1 MFERLPIQ
9 PMKSKSCLANGVEFP
24 FHGNFTDLLSMN
36 NVYYTVSFSVVSQ
49 LICFAVIGLH
59 VHSQYKAFEFG
70 RKNNRLNVSNWTAIA
85 ESNEFRQMVIDQPKL
100 LSDEVYR
107 A

>member
-1 MFERLPIQ
+1 
-9 PMKSKSCLANGVEFP
+9 MKSKFCLANGVEFP
-24 FHGNFTDLLSMN
+24 FLGNFSDLLSMN

-59 VHSQYKAFEFG
+59 VLSHYKAFEFG
-70 RKNNRLNVSNWTAIA
+70 RKDNHLNVSNWTAIA
-85 ESNEFRQMVIDQPKL
+85 ESNEFRRMVIDRPNL
-100 LSDEVYR
+100 LSDEVYK